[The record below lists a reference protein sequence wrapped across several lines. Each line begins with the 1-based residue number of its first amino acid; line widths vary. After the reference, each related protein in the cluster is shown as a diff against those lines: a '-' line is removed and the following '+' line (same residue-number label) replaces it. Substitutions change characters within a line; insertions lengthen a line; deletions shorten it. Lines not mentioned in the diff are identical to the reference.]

1 MNKLSIKTQ
10 SHPEGDAYLLHRNA
24 LRPLL
29 PYADEKDLFESCKQI
44 DKIGE
49 TRFTKFLDQ
58 QGLASMWHRALHN
71 AAKNTLVSEYF
82 LETLHQSRLLATST
96 YLLQSKGLRDI
107 KSTLDNG
114 HINHV
119 VFKGCHIRES
129 IYDEPALRPACD
141 IDVLISPDDQIMA
154 IQALV
159 SAGYQ
164 FTPNS
169 ENISHEM
176 TLNKGGISIDLH
188 WDIMRPGR
196 TRIPMTETLLK
207 TRQEF
212 STHWGFNND
221 ATLFLML
228 VHPVFTKYSTTPH
241 STLTRI
247 VDLAHWIEIMKLD
260 WEQLYNWLKD
270 AGMQTAAWITLE
282 WLRQLTGVI
291 TPSFFIRKIQPGNLK
306 IIYLKH
312 WIKENYSSKVL
323 EHPLLIQIAF
333 TLPAHDNL
341 SDAIHAMTNLLK
353 AKKLEKRKMN
363 ELTAT
368 YEKALLSR

>member
-207 TRQEF
+207 TRIEF
-212 STHWGFNND
+212 PSHWGLSNE
-221 ATLFLML
+221 ASLFLML

-241 STLTRI
+241 STLIRI
-247 VDLAHWIEIMKLD
+247 VDMAHWVESKKAD
-260 WEQLYNWLKD
+260 WEKIDSWLED
-270 AGMQTAAWITLE
+270 AGVRTAAWITLE
-282 WLRQLTGVI
+282 WLQQLTQIALPTSFIKCIRPGKMRTEYLRYWI
-291 TPSFFIRKIQPGNLK
+291 TKNLSSRFV
-306 IIYLKH
+306 
-312 WIKENYSSKVL
+312 NY
-323 EHPLLIQIAF
+323 PRLIQIAF
-333 TLPAHDNL
+333 TLPAHDKL
-341 SDAIHAMTNLLK
+341 SDAARAVTSLIQ
-353 AKKLEKRKMN
+353 EKRSAKYKVKRL
-363 ELTAT
+363 ESDFAT
-368 YEKALLSR
+368 